1 MTGTMTDETYTPR
14 QLTARRSTAS
24 RAFGRLQNNP
34 MILVTYAVLIL
45 NCGSCLIPLVWTLS
59 NSFRSNT
66 QIFTHF
72 SLIPEQINF
81 SNFVT
86 MLTSTNLVTSFFN
99 SVIITGSS
107 LILLLICVLPAGFV
121 LARFQFKFSRLI
133 YTMFLLSIFV
143 PGIVL
148 LQAVYKI
155 FASSGLLNVPYAIVL
170 VYTAGQIP
178 FCLFLMVAYMRE
190 VPGSIEEA
198 AILDGAGPWTVF
210 TKVIVPMTRNG
221 IVTIVILSF
230 VAIWND
236 YIYALVFLPEPQ
248 QQTLTVALAAAKGEY
263 AVSYGLLSAA
273 AIMAVLPVFI
283 FYMFTKNLLMSGMS
297 AGAIKG

>member
-1 MTGTMTDETYTPR
+1 MTGKTYTPR
-14 QLTARRSTAS
+14 QTTAKRSTAA

-45 NCGSCLIPLVWTLS
+45 NCGSCLIPLIWTLS
-59 NSFRSNT
+59 NSFRTNT

-72 SLIPEQINF
+72 SLIPEQLNF
-81 SNFVT
+81 SNFGT
-86 MLTSTNLVTSFFN
+86 MLTSTNLVTSFVN

-121 LARFQFKFSRLI
+121 LARFQFRFSRAI
-133 YTMFLLSIFV
+133 YTLFLLSIFV

-155 FASSGLLNVPYAIVL
+155 FASTGLLNVPYAIVL

-198 AILDGAGPWTVF
+198 AILDGANPWTVF
-210 TKVIVPMTRNG
+210 TKIIVPMTRNG

-248 QQTLTVALAAAKGEY
+248 QQTLTVALASAKGEY

-273 AIMAVLPVFI
+273 AIMAILPVFI
-283 FYMFTKNLLMSGMS
+283 FYLFTKNLLMSGMS